1 MAGATA
7 LRTIRLVS
15 GLLLAEFVAGHLISL
30 AAGLVSLDALSDVA
44 GVLMGLWGNAIG
56 GPLLMTS
63 ACVHVALGLYAI
75 AVRRSLTLR
84 RSDAVQIALGL
95 AIVPLLTPHILT
107 VSVARNFAPDFE
119 IGFRTLLAFYWLKAP
134 TYAIQQLTVV
144 VIIWTHASIGLYGW
158 MSLQRWWARAGGF
171 VTPLLFA
178 IPILAL
184 LGFVEGGKDVIA
196 LVDTDPVFAAE
207 INSRWAMLQSVQPEL
222 MRIRSVVLAVYGV
235 AVLGTLAILAA
246 RLYANRSVPVTVTY
260 DQDLAGSGRRGL
272 SILEIS
278 RLSKVPHASLC
289 SGRGRCGTCRVRVLA
304 GEQSLTAMDEVERW
318 TLGAP
323 RGDTS
328 IRLAC
333 RARVV
338 DDGVSVVRL
347 LPPDADASAVRRP
360 GDWMASPATS
370 EEPGADGPAEAEA
383 QTKLPVEARA

>member
-30 AAGLVSLDALSDVA
+30 AAGLVSLEALSAVA
-44 GVLMGLWGNAIG
+44 SVLMGLWGNAIG
-56 GPLLMTS
+56 GPLLMAA
-63 ACVHVALGLYAI
+63 ACVHVALGFHAI
-75 AVRRSLTLR
+75 ASRRSLTLR

-107 VSVARNFAPDFE
+107 VSVARSFAPDLD

-158 MSLQRWWARAGGF
+158 MSLQTWWARAGAF
-171 VTPLLFA
+171 VTPVLFA

-196 LVDTDPVFAAE
+196 LVDSDPAFAAE
-207 INSRWAMLQSVQPEL
+207 INGRWAMLLAVQPEL
-222 MRIRSVVLAVYGV
+222 MRIRSVVLTVYGL
-235 AVLGTLAILAA
+235 AVLAALAILAA
-246 RLYANRSVPVTVTY
+246 RLAANRNVPVTVAY
-260 DQDLAGSGRRGL
+260 DGDFAGSGRRGL

-289 SGRGRCGTCRVRVLA
+289 SGRGRCGTCRVKVTS
-304 GEQSLTAMDEVERW
+304 GEASLTAMDEVERW

-328 IRLAC
+328 VRLAC

-360 GDWMASPATS
+360 GDWIAATAAH
-370 EEPGADGPAEAEA
+370 EPGAEVPSEATA
-383 QTKLPVEARA
+383 QATTVEEARA